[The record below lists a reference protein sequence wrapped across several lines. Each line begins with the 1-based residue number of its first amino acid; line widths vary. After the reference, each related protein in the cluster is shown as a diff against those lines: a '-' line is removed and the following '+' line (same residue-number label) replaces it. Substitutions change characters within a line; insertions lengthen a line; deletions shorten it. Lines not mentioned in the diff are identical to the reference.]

1 MLQKVIDLLL
11 GVPPALALVIIAAL
25 VFGEAALFFGFVLP
39 GETAV
44 VYGGVLA
51 DAGKVSVV
59 LVLLVVI
66 VAAVVGD
73 SVGFEVGRKLGPRL
87 GRAPVLR
94 RHPDRLAAAQE
105 YLRRRGGRAVV
116 MGRFTAFLRAVM
128 PGLAGASRMEYPRF
142 LVFNV
147 AGGVLWGSA
156 CVLLGYFAAH
166 SINRIT
172 HYLGLTSG
180 AIIVVIVIGL
190 LWAWHRRSRDA

>member
-1 MLQKVIDLLL
+1 MLQKVVDTLLS
-11 GVPPALALVIIAAL
+11 VPPWIALLIIAGL
-25 VFGEAALFFGFVLP
+25 VFGEAALFFGFVIP

-51 DAGKVSVV
+51 AAGKVSVL

-66 VAAVVGD
+66 LAAIVGD

-87 GRAPVLR
+87 TRAPVLR
-94 RHPDRLAAAQE
+94 NHSDRLEAAQG

-128 PGLAGASRMEYPRF
+128 PALAGASRMEYRRF
-142 LVFNV
+142 LAFNA
-147 AGGVLWGSA
+147 AGGVLWGSL
-156 CVLLGYFAAH
+156 CVLLGFFAAH
-166 SINRIT
+166 SINRVT

-180 AIIVVIVIGL
+180 AMVAVVVLGL
-190 LWAWHRRSRDA
+190 LWAWHRRTRDA

>member
-1 MLQKVIDLLL
+1 MLQKVIDTLL
-11 GVPPALALVIIAAL
+11 GVPPVLALVIIAAL
-25 VFGEAALFFGFVLP
+25 VFGEAALFFGFVIP

-51 DAGKVSVV
+51 AAGKVSVL

-66 VAAVVGD
+66 LAAIVGD

-87 GRAPVLR
+87 TRAPVLR
-94 RHPDRLAAAQE
+94 NHSDRLEAAQG

-128 PGLAGASRMEYPRF
+128 PALAGASRMEYRRF
-142 LVFNV
+142 LAFNA
-147 AGGVLWGSA
+147 AGGVLWGSL
-156 CVLLGYFAAH
+156 CVLLGFFAAH
-166 SINRIT
+166 SINRVT

-180 AIIVVIVIGL
+180 AMVAVIVLGL
-190 LWAWHRRSRDA
+190 LWAWHRRTRDA

>member
-1 MLQKVIDLLL
+1 MLQKVIDTLL
-11 GVPPALALVIIAAL
+11 GVPPVLALVIIAAL
-25 VFGEAALFFGFVLP
+25 VFGEAALFFGFVIP

-51 DAGKVSVV
+51 AAGKVSIL

-66 VAAVVGD
+66 LAAIVGD

-87 GRAPVLR
+87 TRAPVLR
-94 RHPDRLAAAQE
+94 NHPDRLEAAQG

-128 PGLAGASRMEYPRF
+128 PALAGASRMEYRRF
-142 LVFNV
+142 LAFNA
-147 AGGVLWGSA
+147 AGGVLWGSL
-156 CVLLGYFAAH
+156 CVLLGFFAAH
-166 SINRIT
+166 SINRVT

-180 AIIVVIVIGL
+180 AMIAVIVLGL
-190 LWAWHRRSRDA
+190 LWAWHRRTRDA

>member
-73 SVGFEVGRKLGPRL
+73 SVGFEPPCCAATPTGSRPPRS
-87 GRAPVLR
+87 
-94 RHPDRLAAAQE
+94 
-105 YLRRRGGRAVV
+105 
-116 MGRFTAFLRAVM
+116 TC
-128 PGLAGASRMEYPRF
+128 AGAE
-142 LVFNV
+142 V
-147 AGGVLWGSA
+147 A
-156 CVLLGYFAAH
+156 
-166 SINRIT
+166 
-172 HYLGLTSG
+172 
-180 AIIVVIVIGL
+180 
-190 LWAWHRRSRDA
+190 RS